1 MMPSTQP
8 CRAQPRGNNV
18 PDFLV
23 LQPFP
28 SKKSDFMPITFI
40 LVKMEV
46 LAVLLR
52 DTGMAEGEVHQNS
65 IK

>member
-8 CRAQPRGNNV
+8 CRTQPGGNNV
-18 PDFLV
+18 PDLLV
-23 LQPFP
+23 LQVFP

-40 LVKMEV
+40 LVKMKV
-46 LAVLLR
+46 LAALLT
-52 DTGMAEGEVHQNS
+52 DTGMVEGEVHQNS